1 MTFGTTLVLG
11 AEKTETQ
18 ADVDLENLDERD
30 HLGEPGVDGILILKR
45 NLNGKKFSEPQ
56 TPSSVPG

>member
-45 NLNGKKFSEPQ
+45 NLNGKNS
-56 TPSSVPG
+56 